1 MIPGPGSSNPIS
13 GFLVKQE
20 LQSQHR
26 SQSTAE
32 AAMRTELRHFG
43 LLTGSLIAALLGGLI
58 PWLRGHSYPAWP
70 WMVGGALIVCG
81 AIFPAALRYPFAIW
95 SAAGKLLGWLN
106 TRLILALL
114 FYLVVT
120 PMGLVMRLMGRD
132 PMARKFEPQA
142 QSYRTPSRRIPIRSL
157 ERPF

>member
-1 MIPGPGSSNPIS
+1 MV
-13 GFLVKQE
+13 FFVKQE
-20 LQSQHR
+20 LQSQP
-26 SQSTAE
+26 TTD
-32 AAMRTELRHFG
+32 AAMRTELRQFG
-43 LLTGSLIAALLGGLI
+43 LLAGSLIAAVLGGLI
-58 PWLRGHSYPAWP
+58 PWLRGHSCPAWP
-70 WMVGGALIVCG
+70 WVVGAALIGCG
-81 AIFPAALRYPFAIW
+81 AIYPAALRYPFAIW

-114 FYLVVT
+114 FYVVVT

-132 PMARKFEPQA
+132 PMPRKFEPGA